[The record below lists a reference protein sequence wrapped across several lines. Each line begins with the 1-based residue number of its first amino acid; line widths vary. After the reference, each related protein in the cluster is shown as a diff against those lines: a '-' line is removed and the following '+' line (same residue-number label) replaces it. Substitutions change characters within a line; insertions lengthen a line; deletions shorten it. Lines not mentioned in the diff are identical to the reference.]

1 MLYYG
6 TVEIT
11 MERGEGPQLYEYR
24 QIPGTGIQSV
34 DILDT
39 KFGSIDDN
47 PDLLTDTTYW
57 KHLCFR
63 WADMRFT

>member
-11 MERGEGPQLYEYR
+11 MERGEGRSFMNIGKYLER
-24 QIPGTGIQSV
+24 AIQSV

-39 KFGSIDDN
+39 KFNTI
-47 PDLLTDTTYW
+47 
-57 KHLCFR
+57 
-63 WADMRFT
+63 